1 MARSTDYR
9 TVIAALVPPN
19 VFITNKGPYFLWR
32 RGDEKDQAF
41 LLGILSSIPLDWY
54 ARRFVET
61 NLNFFIIKPFPVP
74 RPSRE
79 NALWQRVVEL
89 AGRLACPDKRFA
101 EWASKVDVA
110 CGPLDESEKEDH
122 IHELDA
128 VVSHLYGLSK
138 SQLIH
143 IFETFHEGWDFE
155 SRLSGVMHHYQAW
168 RTRQ

>member
-1 MARSTDYR
+1 M
-9 TVIAALVPPN
+9 
-19 VFITNKGPYFLWR
+19 
-32 RGDEKDQAF
+32 
-41 LLGILSSIPLDWY
+41 
-54 ARRFVET
+54 
-61 NLNFFIIKPFPVP
+61 P

-79 NALWQRVVEL
+79 NVLWQRVVEL

-110 CGPLDESEKEDH
+110 CGPLDEAEKEDH

-128 VVSHLYGLSK
+128 VVSHLYGLSE